1 MFAHDKE
8 KPVDQVE
15 IKFLRYKCSGEWEYP
30 IKEDIKIV
38 DSKYVFFGPVTPTF
52 PRRDVYSFAEDSE
65 ALKLFKIIQ
74 KKNT

>member
-15 IKFLRYKCSGEWEYP
+15 IRFLRYKCSGEWEYP

-38 DSKYVFFGPVTPTF
+38 DAKYVFFGPE
-52 PRRDVYSFAEDSE
+52 FAEDSE